1 MTSVV
6 WNWRMRRAR
15 PIHGV
20 TMCRLLAVVTT
31 APGGWRQRLVDAPR
45 GLRQL
50 SHEHPHGWGVAVHT
64 PGGGWSVHRQARAA
78 FQDDDFAVAAEG
90 VGTVLLAHV
99 RQGTVGAV
107 ATRNTHPFRRG
118 RWVFMHNGTIES
130 TAWMRDRHSASRLD
144 EVEGQTD
151 SEQLFAWLLSRLDAA
166 GLTDAPCGADTDRV
180 LTAALRE
187 ARDTRGG
194 GAINVVL
201 SDGRTLYAHR
211 WGRTL
216 FLREEA
222 GATISVASEPEDSAA
237 GWSEVA
243 EGSLVRI
250 DHAPALRCAV
260 LDGAMV
266 TASR

>member
-1 MTSVV
+1 
-6 WNWRMRRAR
+6 
-15 PIHGV
+15 
-20 TMCRLLAVVTT
+20 MCRLLAVVTT
-31 APGGWRQRLVDAPR
+31 AQSGWRRRLVDAPR

-50 SHEHPHGWGVAVHT
+50 SHEHPHGWGVAVHHAVE
-64 PGGGWSVHRQARAA
+64 GWRVERQPKAA
-78 FQDDDFAVAAEG
+78 FLDADFAAAADRA
-90 VGTVLLAHV
+90 GTVLLAHV
-99 RQGTVGAV
+99 RQGTVGEV

-130 TAWMRDRHSASRLD
+130 TAWMRDRSSATRME

-166 GLTDAPCGADTDRV
+166 GLTDAPCTAETDAV
-180 LTAALRE
+180 LRDALRE
-187 ARDTRGG
+187 ARAARGS

-201 SDGRTLYAHR
+201 SDGRTVYAHR

-216 FLREEA
+216 FLRA
-222 GATISVASEPEDSAA
+222 DGGATVSVASEPEDGAT

-250 DHAPALRCAV
+250 DHAPELRWTAI
-260 LDGAMV
+260 DGA
-266 TASR
+266 TTCP